1 MRSKRRNILCV
12 LITLLVFVSGMYF
25 ENIKID
31 SDFAYIHAEKE
42 NTCILPVNCVL
53 TDTQACTTEML
64 GIRGDI
70 SMVRAVANLR
80 RDVEISGDFLCQNLF
95 SLQEKKS
102 EMSFEKSVIRT
113 DTREKLVVNYIHKS
127 DGKKEI

>member
-25 ENIKID
+25 ESIKID
-31 SDFAYIHAEKE
+31 SDFVSVHTEVAD
-42 NTCILPVNCVL
+42 TSILPVNCVL

-70 SMVRAVANLR
+70 SMVRVVANLR
-80 RDVEISGDFLCQNLF
+80 RNVEIFGDFLCQNVF

-113 DTREKLVVNYIHKS
+113 DTREKLVINYIHKS